1 MPKGKNLQRWK
12 ERRERRQEKRA
23 AKKAR
28 KGQMR
33 ATANAQ
39 NAQAVNEYRACLYFA
54 VDFGAAVGEFE
65 NRAVFADED
74 VLLLDTQAFSQF
86 RMAAEHAVF
95 AVHRDEEFRVYQGK
109 HGFQIFLGAVA

>member
-28 KGQMR
+28 EGQMR

-39 NAQAVNEYRACLYFA
+39 NAQAVQEWQGLQGATPNVDAQVAANRQIWNQGSREAA
-54 VDFGAAVGEFE
+54 VDTSQLQDIANQGYTD
-65 NRAVFADED
+65 ADNAT
-74 VLLLDTQAFSQF
+74 LQAISTSSFKSC
-86 RMAAEHAVF
+86 
-95 AVHRDEEFRVYQGK
+95 
-109 HGFQIFLGAVA
+109 